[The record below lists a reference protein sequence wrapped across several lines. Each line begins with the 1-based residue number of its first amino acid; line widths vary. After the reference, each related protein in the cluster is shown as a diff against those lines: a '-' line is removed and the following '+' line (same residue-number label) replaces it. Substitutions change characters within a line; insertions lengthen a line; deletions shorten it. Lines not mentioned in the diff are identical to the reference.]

1 VPRWVAIG
9 LGCVTALGMQ
19 ALFEILSGA
28 LGLGQWPLLHYLA
41 VFGALI
47 IGGYVAGHLAARS
60 PVFNGALASVL
71 YIFVTVTLNALRE
84 APLAREYGLNVLPP
98 IDLVQLTLT
107 DVLAMTGA
115 SWGGWLA
122 GRVNRGDERFDRIDR

>member
-19 ALFEILSGA
+19 VLFEILAGA
-28 LGLGQWPLLHYLA
+28 LGMGQSPAMHYLA

-47 IGGYVAGHLAARS
+47 VGGYVAGHLAGRFH
-60 PVFNGALASVL
+60 VFNGALASVL

-84 APLAREYGLNVLPP
+84 APLAREYGLNALPP
-98 IDLVQLTLT
+98 IDLVQLTIT

-122 GRVNRGDERFDRIDR
+122 GRLS